1 MRDFKRRTLFRS
13 ILYSPITASVL
24 VILIFFVGQATIKI
38 FKTYLETRQDYQ
50 AAIAEF
56 EKLQNRE
63 KSIKNRIESLSTER
77 GIEEEIRNKFGFIK
91 EGEEVVIIVEPPPS
105 FEGTK
110 NDSDSE
116 VNASSAGNIFESILN
131 IFRSR

>member
-13 ILYSPITASVL
+13 ILYSPFTASVL
-24 VILIFFVGQATIKI
+24 VILMFFIGQATIKI

-91 EGEEVVIIVEPPPS
+91 EGEEVVVIVEPPPS
-105 FEGTK
+105 FDVTGGAQQEEE
-110 NDSDSE
+110 SQP
-116 VNASSAGNIFESILN
+116 ARNIFETILN
-131 IFRSR
+131 IFR